1 MSYLEKLK
9 DPCWLR
15 LPHLLCSDFIVLFLM
30 FVKREGP
37 KGFSLR
43 RGKSQAAHQ
52 VRHRDGCGGTLVK
65 LASQ

>member
-1 MSYLEKLK
+1 MSSLEKLK

-15 LPHLLCSDFIVLFLM
+15 IPHLLCTDFIELFLM
-30 FVKREGP
+30 FVKRESP

-52 VRHRDGCGGTLVK
+52 VRPRDGWGRTLVEWE
-65 LASQ
+65 S